1 MTAWWKCCIPVSAWF
16 VCIAVIAPKTY
27 FQCWKCK
34 TCPGKTFMNPNF
46 PFRDLITFPSPTNGS
61 VSEHQPH
68 AILAVC
74 KHCLISLKAFATWRR
89 GSENS
94 GQFGQ
99 LDVVVIQSARL
110 GDSPLAASQDPA
122 VATSEPQKCLCH
134 QASND
139 RIQTTKYLMRDKH
152 QCLRNIILLIISA
165 FRSYIWCKRKDVQL
179 TVVTVTPGN
188 QHPFRGL

>member
-1 MTAWWKCCIPVSAWF
+1 MLHPS
-16 VCIAVIAPKTY
+16 VCLICVHCSNCSKNLFSMLKMQNMSRENFYEPKLS
-27 FQCWKCK
+27 F
-34 TCPGKTFMNPNF
+34 PRPHNLSVPN
-46 PFRDLITFPSPTNGS
+46 RW
-61 VSEHQPH
+61 EHQPH